1 MHWYHRHAVHCV
13 SSPLLCLCRYARAIF
28 ISAVIYAVAEVALDV
43 AVRGNWQMHAS
54 VASGGLF
61 VKAWVVI

>member
-1 MHWYHRHAVHCV
+1 MY
-13 SSPLLCLCRYARAIF
+13 LCRYARAIF

-54 VASGGLF
+54 IVSGCF
-61 VKAWVVI
+61 FIKAWVTIKISFGAKDH